1 VIDGAPPRQG
11 PWHRLSRKINEVGLR
26 YTLAL
31 LLRVVI
37 PPAVLRLTRMV
48 ILELVPTGAVAPI
61 DRVDAGAIRWASPID
76 VDALQALGHPAEVL
90 ERRLAEG
97 ARACLFAEAAAVLG
111 YVWFE
116 GAAHDEENLGVRFT
130 LTAGEIWLFDAMVE
144 AEQRGR
150 GIYPKLLRAA
160 AADLRREGFRRIL
173 IAIEVANRN
182 SLRAHQAGGAVPI
195 ATVAAVRI
203 LGVTIVRHGR
213 GIQLGWTGR
222 RGYVRVPTSHI
233 A

>member
-1 VIDGAPPRQG
+1 
-11 PWHRLSRKINEVGLR
+11 
-26 YTLAL
+26 
-31 LLRVVI
+31 
-37 PPAVLRLTRMV
+37 
-48 ILELVPTGAVAPI
+48 
-61 DRVDAGAIRWASPID
+61 
-76 VDALQALGHPAEVL
+76 
-90 ERRLAEG
+90 
-97 ARACLFAEAAAVLG
+97 
-111 YVWFE
+111 
-116 GAAHDEENLGVRFT
+116 
-130 LTAGEIWLFDAMVE
+130 MVE

-213 GIQLGWTGR
+213 GVQLGWTGR
-222 RGYVRVPTSHI
+222 RGYVQVPTSHI